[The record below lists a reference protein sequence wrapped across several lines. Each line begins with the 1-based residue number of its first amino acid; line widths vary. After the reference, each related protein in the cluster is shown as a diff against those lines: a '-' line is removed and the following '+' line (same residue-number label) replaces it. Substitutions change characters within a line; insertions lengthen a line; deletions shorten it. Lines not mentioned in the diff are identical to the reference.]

1 MKKNVLKNFIS
12 TLLVSTL
19 MLGSFSSN
27 AYAKSHNKD
36 FEGKV
41 SIGDFGLYTKI
52 VGEGKVSVVFDSGYG
67 DGINTG
73 EDATKGWGE
82 IQQEIS
88 KYART
93 VTYDRAGLGKS
104 DDTGNREPLNE
115 IDRQLLL
122 NNDFAAVPYDKSIF
136 KKGTGKTAID
146 KARNLHALL
155 KAKHVK
161 APYLL
166 VAHSIGSLDVVEFTK
181 LYPKEVAGIIMVD
194 CSGKT
199 VMGDMLNFINSY
211 MPEMKDMFLGQFGK
225 ADGTIDE
232 VLQSEQQVYQAG
244 DVLRNVPLTYL
255 SAVDEG
261 MGPIY
266 QEVVN
271 AEQEEWL
278 RSSNYSK
285 RIPVPNCGHYVY
297 LDQPQYVI
305 DAIKDMINTIK

>member
-1 MKKNVLKNFIS
+1 MRQNVSKKFIS
-12 TLLVSTL
+12 TLLVVTL
-19 MLGSFSSN
+19 MLGLSVN
-27 AYAKSHNKD
+27 TYAKDHNND

-52 VGEGKVSVVFDSGYG
+52 LGKGKVSVVFNSGYG

-73 EDATKGWGE
+73 NDETKGWGE

-115 IDRQLLL
+115 IDRLLLL

-136 KKGTGKTAID
+136 KKGNGKTAID

-155 KAKHVK
+155 KAKDVK

-211 MPEMKDMFLGQFGK
+211 LPEMKEPFLGQFSN
-225 ADGTIDE
+225 ADGTMDE
-232 VLQSEQQVYQAG
+232 VLQSELQVYQAG

-255 SAVDEG
+255 SAEDEG

-266 QEVVN
+266 QAVVN
-271 AEQEEWL
+271 AEQEDWL
-278 RSSNYSK
+278 KSSDYSK
-285 RIPVPNCGHYVY
+285 RIVVPNSGHYVY

-305 DAIKDMINTIK
+305 NAIKDMLDSIK

>member
-1 MKKNVLKNFIS
+1 MRQNVSKKFIS
-12 TLLVSTL
+12 TLLVVTL
-19 MLGSFSSN
+19 MLGLSVN
-27 AYAKSHNKD
+27 TYAKDHNND

-52 VGEGKVSVVFDSGYG
+52 LGKGKVSVVFNSGYG

-73 EDATKGWGE
+73 NDETKGWGE

-115 IDRQLLL
+115 IDRLLLL

-136 KKGTGKTAID
+136 KKGNGKTAID

-155 KAKHVK
+155 KAKDVK

-211 MPEMKDMFLGQFGK
+211 LPEMKEPFLGQFSN
-225 ADGTIDE
+225 ADGTMDE
-232 VLQSEQQVYQAG
+232 VLQSELQVYQAG
-244 DVLRNVPLTYL
+244 DVLKNVPLTYL
-255 SAVDEG
+255 SAEDEG

-266 QEVVN
+266 QAVVN
-271 AEQEEWL
+271 AEQEDWL
-278 RSSNYSK
+278 KSSDYSK
-285 RIPVPNCGHYVY
+285 RIVVPNSGHYVY

-305 DAIKDMINTIK
+305 NAIKDMLDSIK